1 MFTELFHRENG
12 KWYEFVYAKLPHSSD
27 RKVTKRLNSSVSFGA
42 LLINLS
48 NVLGCFQH
56 EPTAVYP
63 DAGEYE
69 IIFLRLTFLLPK
81 Q

>member
-1 MFTELFHRENG
+1 MENG
-12 KWYEFVYAKLPHSSD
+12 MNSYMQNCLIAVIGKWQ
-27 RKVTKRLNSSVSFGA
+27 KRLNSSVSFGA